1 MKRTLTMIAA
11 LLMAAAAVPALA
23 QERIGVVN
31 LREAVFSSDAGAEF
45 GDVIQG
51 ELKQEQ
57 QSIRQLESE
66 AKEMQK
72 RLENDSAMMN
82 ESERKDLQARFEKKV
97 QEYQQRRARFQQ
109 AVNQRQQQFL
119 QKSRPAVDSAMNR
132 LLEQHNLDIV
142 IPAEAVIYAKPD
154 LDLTDEMIKLLNQQA
169 GGGGNNNSNSQ

>member
-1 MKRTLTMIAA
+1 MRRTLTMIAA
-11 LLMAAAAVPALA
+11 MLMLAASVPALA

-45 GDVIQG
+45 GDVIKG
-51 ELKQEQ
+51 ELEQEQ
-57 QSIRQLESE
+57 QAIRQLESE

-82 ESERKDLQARFEKKV
+82 DSEREDLQAEFEQKV

-119 QKSRPAVDSAMNR
+119 QQSRPAVDSAMET
-132 LLEQHNLDIV
+132 LLEQHDLDLV

-154 LDLTDEMIKLLNQQA
+154 LDLTDEMIELLNQQA
-169 GGGGNNNSNSQ
+169 SSGDNNSNSQ